1 VVCHAS
7 AIERIFAEMAS
18 AFGLTPLGSEQ
29 RILPWESRKAGQNG
43 DTQDNFYCIQILLNL
58 CLARMGKRI
67 LCVDDDHNWRL
78 ILETILKEAGYET
91 RTAADPSQA
100 LVELEV
106 FEPELLVLDLDIAG
120 ENGLM
125 LLKFVKQNHPATR
138 IMLYTG
144 MDQDGEA
151 IMAALDLGAN
161 SYVKKGSPDDLLREV
176 ELVFG

>member
-1 VVCHAS
+1 
-7 AIERIFAEMAS
+7 
-18 AFGLTPLGSEQ
+18 
-29 RILPWESRKAGQNG
+29 
-43 DTQDNFYCIQILLNL
+43 
-58 CLARMGKRI
+58 MGKRI